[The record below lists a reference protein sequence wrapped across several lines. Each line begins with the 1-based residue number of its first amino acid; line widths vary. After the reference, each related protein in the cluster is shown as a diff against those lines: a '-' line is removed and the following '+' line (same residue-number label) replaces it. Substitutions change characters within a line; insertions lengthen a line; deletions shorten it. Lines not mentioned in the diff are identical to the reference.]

1 MTQSEINNI
10 SDRVVK
16 KVVSGR
22 IRDAL
27 ALLRNTTESQML
39 WEITDEINRIEQ
51 SYAYMLQYLTDG
63 SADPGRDEMYTAI
76 VSGIY
81 GILDRLTRRLRLPE
95 EPTLYFS
102 SLRVSQMRKPSLTA
116 MLDQWQN
123 AYATAVAAGA
133 ENDDT
138 RERRELERMETNI
151 FRVLWTDM
159 PFEAADAVVLRALD
173 PATPQRIKSLLVTGL
188 TLGLME
194 YFDAARL
201 DALIEIYTTGVSA
214 ITDEGDERVNAYDLT
229 SMALTG
235 ILLTLFKYRKRP
247 LPGTTRRRLDAL
259 RTVPRWQ
266 NDLRL
271 AFLELIRTRYTERI
285 NRTMQ
290 EEIIPGMM
298 KMRTQIIDNISK
310 GDLDPADPTA
320 NPEWEE
326 ILAKSNIADKL
337 RELTE
342 LQQEGADVFMSTF
355 SHLKSF
361 PFFTEISNWFI
372 PFEAGRTDV
381 AKSSLPDTL
390 ARFIERLP
398 VLCSSDKYSFFLSLS
413 MVPKDQQEL
422 MLTQFKSQSGQL
434 MEEMTTALDAGTPDD
449 LRRRTLSGYMRNL
462 YRFYNLFR
470 RKGEFYNPFSEGVN
484 LLEVSAL
491 DYAFGDA
498 DLLRVVAE
506 LFFRYEYWQDAA
518 HAFDRLDKVAGP
530 DGPVFQK
537 LGYACE
543 RLGDAEKALEYY
555 HQAEIFTPDSKWL
568 LSRIASVYSAQGE
581 LAQAAD
587 YYDRLSK
594 LDPESVEYALRSG
607 FILLRQHLYDE
618 AIKQFYKAEYLD
630 SKGTRAWRPL
640 AWALFLARRFDDSQK
655 YYDRILNQAPTA
667 TDLLNAG
674 HLRMARGQYKDAIA
688 RYTEA
693 LSLKHGNT
701 ESLLADIKNDTEALK
716 VAGVEP
722 RTIAMVTD
730 ALLYSLKK

>member
-10 SDRVVK
+10 SDRVRDNIGN
-16 KVVSGR
+16 GR

-27 ALLRNTTESQML
+27 ALLRNTAESQMQ

-63 SADPGRDEMYTAI
+63 SADPGRDDMYTAI

-81 GILDRLTRRLRLPE
+81 GILDRLSRRLRLPE
-95 EPTLYFS
+95 VPTLYFS
-102 SLRVSQMRKPSLTA
+102 SLRVAQMHKPMLTE
-116 MLDQWQN
+116 MLDRWQRT
-123 AYATAVAAGA
+123 YAAAIAAGT
-133 ENDDT
+133 ENGDT
-138 RERRELERMETNI
+138 ADRNELERLETNI

-159 PFEAADAVVLRALD
+159 PFDAADAVVLRVLD
-173 PATPQRIKSLLVTGL
+173 PATPQRVKSLLVTGL

-194 YFDAARL
+194 YFDAVRL
-201 DALIEIYTTGVSA
+201 DALIEIYSTGASA
-214 ITDEGDERVNAYDLT
+214 ITEEGDERVNAYDLT
-229 SMALTG
+229 SLALSG

-247 LPGTTRRRLDAL
+247 LPASTRRRLDAL

-266 NDLRL
+266 KDLRI

-290 EEIIPGMM
+290 EDIIPGMM
-298 KMRTQIIDNISK
+298 KMRSQIIDNISK
-310 GDLDPADPTA
+310 GELDPADPTA

-326 ILAKSNIADKL
+326 ILAKSNIGDKL

-355 SHLKSF
+355 SHLKNF
-361 PFFTEISNWFI
+361 PFFSEISNWFV
-372 PFEAGRTDV
+372 PFEAGRTDI
-381 AKSSLPDTL
+381 AKSPISDTL

-413 MVPKDQQEL
+413 MVPKEQQEL
-422 MLTQFKSQSGQL
+422 MLSQFKSQSGHL
-434 MEEMTTALDAGTPDD
+434 MEEMASAIDAGTPDD
-449 LRRRTLSGYMRNL
+449 LRRRTISGYLRNL

-470 RKGEFYNPFSEGVN
+470 RKGEFYNPFSDGVN

-491 DYAFGDA
+491 DYAFDDP

-506 LFFRYEYWQDAA
+506 LLFRYEYWQDAA
-518 HAFDRLDKVAGP
+518 HAFERLDKVAGP
-530 DGPVFQK
+530 DGQVFQK
-537 LGYACE
+537 LGDACE
-543 RLGDAEKALEYY
+543 RLGDAEKALAYY
-555 HQAEIFTPDSKWL
+555 HQAEIFTPESKWL
-568 LSRIASVYSAQGE
+568 LSRIAGLYSTKGE

-587 YYDRLSK
+587 YYGRLEK
-594 LDPESVEYALRSG
+594 LDPENIDYALRSG
-607 FILLRQHLYDE
+607 FILLRQRLYDE

-630 SKGTRAWRPL
+630 SNGSRAWRPL
-640 AWALFLARRFDDSQK
+640 AWTLFLARRFDDSLK
-655 YYDRILNQAPTA
+655 YHNRILNQEPTA
-667 TDLLNAG
+667 SDLLNAG
-674 HLRMARGQYKDAIA
+674 HLHMACGRYNEAIA
-688 RYTEA
+688 HYTRA
-693 LSLKHGNT
+693 LNLKHGNS
-701 ESLLADIKNDTEALK
+701 EALLSDIKNDTEALLT
-716 VAGVEP
+716 AGVEP

>member
-1 MTQSEINNI
+1 MTQTEINNI
-10 SDRVVK
+10 NDRVVEH
-16 KVVSGR
+16 VAGGR
-22 IRDAL
+22 VRDAL

-63 SADPGRDEMYTAI
+63 SADPGRDDMYAAI

-95 EPTLYFS
+95 APTLYFS
-102 SLRVSQMRKPSLTA
+102 SVRVAQARKPSLSA
-116 MLDQWQN
+116 MLDQWQK
-123 AYATAVAAGA
+123 AYATAVAAGT
-133 ENDDT
+133 ENGDT
-138 RERRELERMETNI
+138 TERRELERLETNL

-159 PFEAADAVVLRALD
+159 PFDATDAVVLRALD
-173 PATPQRIKSLLVTGL
+173 PATPRRLKSLLVTGL

-214 ITDEGDERVNAYDLT
+214 ITDEGDEREGAYDLT

-247 LPGTTRRRLDAL
+247 LPATTRRRLDAL
-259 RTVPRWQ
+259 RTVPRWLS
-266 NDLRL
+266 DLRL

-290 EEIIPGMM
+290 EDIIPGMM

-310 GDLDPADPTA
+310 GDLDPADPDA

-326 ILAKSNIADKL
+326 ILAKSGVADKL

-372 PFEAGRTDV
+372 PFEAGRTDI
-381 AKSSLPDTL
+381 AKSPMPDTL

-413 MVPKDQQEL
+413 MVPREQQDL
-422 MLTQFKSQSGQL
+422 MLSQFKSQSGQL
-434 MEEMTTALDAGTPDD
+434 MEEMTSALDAGTPDD

-484 LLEVSAL
+484 LLEIPDL
-491 DYAFGDA
+491 GYAFEDA

-518 HAFDRLDKVAGP
+518 GAFARLDKVAGP

-537 LGYACE
+537 LGYAHE
-543 RLGDAEKALEYY
+543 RLGNADKALEYY
-555 HQAEIFTPDSKWL
+555 HQAEIFTPDSRWL
-568 LSRIASVYSAQGE
+568 LSRLAAVYSAKGE

-587 YYDRLSK
+587 YYDRLSR

-607 FILLRQHLYDE
+607 FILLRQHLYDK
-618 AIKQFYKAEYLD
+618 AIKEFYKAEYLD

-640 AWALFLARRFDDSQK
+640 AWTLFLDRRFDDSQR
-655 YYDRILNQAPTA
+655 YYDRILADAPTA

-674 HLRMARGQYKDAIA
+674 HLRMARGQYKEAIA

-701 ESLLADIKNDTEALK
+701 EALLADIKNDTEALT